1 MHPPAVALDGRH
13 GHRHLVE
20 RGHVERPPYARYG
33 AIVLGVLPV
42 IYAIVGLSNFS
53 FSVARSN
60 EKWIGGI
67 VGLLTGMV
75 SATTGV
81 QVVPSMPFMQA
92 IGMEK
97 DELVQAL
104 GVFFTVATLA
114 LAFTLTSARLARRI
128 DGAAGR
134 GGDGERH
141 RRHVHRPGGALA
153 DAAGSLPP
161 LVPDRDDFARALSR
175 EQRGLQYDGVV
186 TSSCPDLI
194 RASIIFTKRLADR
207 WIAGS
212 SPAMT
217 I

>member
-1 MHPPAVALDGRH
+1 MHPPAVAIDGRH

-20 RGHVERPPYARYG
+20 RGHVERPARALWCHRSRG
-33 AIVLGVLPV
+33 AADLRDR
-42 IYAIVGLSNFS
+42 GLEQFQ
-53 FSVARSN
+53 FQRGALEREMDWRHCRSPHRHGFGRN
-60 EKWIGGI
+60 RG
-67 VGLLTGMV
+67 
-75 SATTGV
+75 A
-81 QVVPSMPFMQA
+81 VVPSMPFMQA

-134 GGDGERH
+134 GGDGERL